1 MKRERRRRDKL
12 EIFYEILQKCQNPAR
27 FTEIM
32 RSVSE
37 SYALMKTFL
46 KELEEKGFL
55 VKRGVHLLTTKK
67 GKEYIKCFEEI
78 KKLLED

>member
-1 MKRERRRRDKL
+1 MRQERRRRGKF
-12 EIFYEILQKCQNPAR
+12 EIFYEILEKCQNPTG

-46 KELEEKGFL
+46 KELKEKGFL
-55 VKRGVHLLTTKK
+55 IKKDAYWLTTSQ
-67 GKEYIKCFEEI
+67 GRSYIKLFE
-78 KKLLED
+78 KLKNLIED

>member
-1 MKRERRRRDKL
+1 MKQERRRRGKF

-37 SYALMKTFL
+37 SYTLMKTFL
-46 KELEEKGFL
+46 KELKEKGFL
-55 VKRGVHLLTTKK
+55 VKRGVHWLTTQK
-67 GKEYIKCFEEI
+67 GKEYIKRFEQI